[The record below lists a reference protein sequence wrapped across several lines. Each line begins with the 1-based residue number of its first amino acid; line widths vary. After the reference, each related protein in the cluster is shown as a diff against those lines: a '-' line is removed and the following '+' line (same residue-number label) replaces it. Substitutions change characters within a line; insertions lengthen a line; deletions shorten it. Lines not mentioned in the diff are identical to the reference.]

1 MARYLPVLCLDWAG
15 PGEMVDSR
23 SGIKIPVSTPEATVS
38 AFAAALVRLQQQPEL
53 RASLAT
59 AARAR
64 AEALFRW
71 QAKRELLETTYRRLA
86 GQT

>member
-1 MARYLPVLCLDWAG
+1 M
-15 PGEMVDSR
+15 
-23 SGIKIPVSTPEATVS
+23 S
-38 AFAAALVRLQQQPEL
+38 AFAAALVRLQQQPGL
-53 RASLAT
+53 RASLAS

-71 QAKRELLETTYRRLA
+71 PAKREVLEATYRRLV